1 MYVYGNKERLLQD
14 ARGDMVDRLE
24 AASISKKKNEETE
37 KTTRL
42 RIESFTWSAFETN

>member
-24 AASISKKKNEETE
+24 AASISKKKMR
-37 KTTRL
+37 KLKRL
-42 RIESFTWSAFETN
+42 QD

>member
-14 ARGDMVDRLE
+14 ARGNMVDGLE
-24 AASISKKKNEETE
+24 AASVLKKNNEQTE